1 MACDER
7 RSEKILQLIMKIKII
22 IVILF
27 IFFSSCKIVKNIS
40 DEQSSKNTVTK
51 IIKVVDEEHNPIK
64 VIFAIAVLANYD
76 ETHCDLSFSGMDAIF
91 QINIDTTLIKPESY
105 IEIVAWKYDK
115 KEIPLLQFLKIKDE
129 IILTKTANKVEK
141 EEYDLFV
148 SKIRGCKYVS
158 DIDFD
163 D

>member
-1 MACDER
+1 
-7 RSEKILQLIMKIKII
+7 MKIKII
-22 IVILF
+22 IVILS
-27 IFFSSCKIVKNIS
+27 IFFSSCKTLKNIS
-40 DEQSSKNTVTK
+40 NEQSSKSTITK
-51 IIKVVDEEHNPIK
+51 TIRVVDEEHNPIK

-76 ETHCDLSFSGMDAIF
+76 ETHCDLSFSQGGEAIF
-91 QINIDTTLIKPESY
+91 QIDIDTTLIKPESY
-105 IEIVAWKYDK
+105 IEIVAWKYDRK
-115 KEIPLLQFLKIKDE
+115 KMPLHQFLKIKDE
-129 IILTKTANKVEK
+129 LILTKTANKVEK

>member
-1 MACDER
+1 
-7 RSEKILQLIMKIKII
+7 MKIKII

-27 IFFSSCKIVKNIS
+27 IFFSSCKTLKNIS
-40 DEQSSKNTVTK
+40 NEQSSKSTITK
-51 IIKVVDEEHNPIK
+51 TIKVVDEERNPIK

-76 ETHCDLSFSGMDAIF
+76 ETHCDLSFSGMDAI
-91 QINIDTTLIKPESY
+91 IKPESY
-105 IEIVAWKYDK
+105 IEIVAWEYDK
-115 KEIPLLQFLKIKDE
+115 KKIPLLQFLKIKDE
-129 IILTKTANKVEK
+129 LVLTKTVNKVEK

>member
-1 MACDER
+1 
-7 RSEKILQLIMKIKII
+7 MKIKII

-27 IFFSSCKIVKNIS
+27 IFFSSCKTLKNIS
-40 DEQSSKNTVTK
+40 NEQSSKSTITK
-51 IIKVVDEEHNPIK
+51 TIKVVDEEHNPIK

-91 QINIDTTLIKPESY
+91 QIDIDTTLIKPESY
-105 IEIVAWKYDK
+105 IEIVAWEYDK
-115 KEIPLLQFLKIKDE
+115 KKIPLLQFLKIKDE
-129 IILTKTANKVEK
+129 LILTKTANKVEK